1 MEMFK
6 SKLRKNDEV
15 IVVTGKEKGKQAKI
29 LSIDRE
35 KGRVILEGLNTVK
48 KAMRK
53 TQSNQKGG
61 IAEVEA
67 PLSLS
72 NVMIVCKKC
81 GPTRLGF
88 ETRRGEKVRVCRKCG
103 EQL

>member
-1 MEMFK
+1 MAK
-6 SKLRKNDEV
+6 TKLRKNDEV
-15 IVVTGKEKGKQAKI
+15 MVVAGKEKGKQAKI
-29 LSIDRE
+29 ISVDVE

-67 PLSLS
+67 PLSIS
-72 NVMIVCKKC
+72 NVMLVCKKC
-81 GPTRLGF
+81 GPTRVGYEF
-88 ETRRGEKVRVCRKCG
+88 QRGEKVRVCRKCG
-103 EQL
+103 EQLS